1 VPVLQ
6 RDGYEVVRLVRRTPR
21 AGEIAW
27 DPGRGRIDAAGLEG
41 LSAVVHLAGENLA
54 GGRWTAARRRRILE
68 SRTAGTGII
77 ARTLAALERPPAVL
91 VSASAIGL
99 YGDRGETLLDESSES
114 GVGFLADVV
123 RAWEGA
129 ADPARA
135 AGIRVVHPRFGVV
148 LSPRGGAL
156 AKLLIPF
163 RLGLGAPLGRGD
175 QWMSTVSIDDTAGAI
190 RHAIGTGDLAGPMNV
205 AMPEAVR
212 NAELTR
218 TLARVLRRPSLP
230 FGVPAFALRAVLGQL
245 ADETLLLST
254 RVVPRR
260 LVETGYQFQH
270 PTLEAALRHVLAA
283 RAR

>member
-1 VPVLQ
+1 MTSAAATTAPESLGITQSTRGRIAITGASGLIGSALAPVLE

-21 AGEIAW
+21 TGEIAW
-27 DPGRGRIDAAGLEG
+27 DPGRGRIDAASLEG
-41 LSAVVHLAGENLA
+41 LVAVVHLAGENLA

-68 SRTAGTGII
+68 SRTAGTGLI

-91 VSASAIGL
+91 ISASAIGV
-99 YGDRGETLLDESSES
+99 YGDRGETVLDESSES
-114 GVGFLADVV
+114 VNGFLADVV

-190 RHAIGTGDLAGPMNV
+190 RHAIASGDLDQPLRRGGQPLHLVRFLRQSLGRCAGD
-205 AMPEAVR
+205 
-212 NAELTR
+212 L
-218 TLARVLRRPSLP
+218 RVLSR
-230 FGVPAFALRAVLGQL
+230 F
-245 ADETLLLST
+245 
-254 RVVPRR
+254 
-260 LVETGYQFQH
+260 
-270 PTLEAALRHVLAA
+270 EA
-283 RAR
+283 